1 MCIIFF
7 YLVSIMNSQ
16 CGNGRV
22 NIIQPD
28 TSVVFKM
35 QDRIPV
41 GVNDFDY
48 RGDAVKGNWYRTLL
62 SDTFFSFHNVQI
74 LQNGIRAGVYKMSR
88 GQYVIGQQSE
98 DELRIVMRSI
108 FLQYS
113 QNLPTNIKEQIAKL
127 NNYVLDY
134 AIGQVYGEAQ
144 GYMKYKYDVSHMYE
158 PIARPVLS
166 KANDKQLELKPWF

>member
-1 MCIIFF
+1 MDT
-7 YLVSIMNSQ
+7 Q
-16 CGNGRV
+16 KTNGRV

-28 TSVVFKM
+28 TSAIFKM

-48 RGDAVKGNWYRTLL
+48 RGDAMKGNWYRTQL
-62 SDTFFSFHNVQI
+62 SDLFFSQANVQI
-74 LQNGIRAGVYKMSR
+74 LQNGIRAGVYKMSQ
-88 GQYVIGQQSE
+88 GQYVVGEQSE
-98 DELRIVMRSI
+98 DELRIIMRSV

-127 NNYVLDY
+127 NYYVLDY
-134 AIGQVYGEAQ
+134 AVGQVYGEAQ
-144 GYMKYKYDVSHMYE
+144 GYMKYKYDVSNMYE

-166 KANDKQLELKPWF
+166 KTNDKQLELKKWF

>member
-1 MCIIFF
+1 
-7 YLVSIMNSQ
+7 MNTQS
-16 CGNGRV
+16 GNGRV

-28 TSVVFKM
+28 MSVVFKM

-48 RGDAVKGNWYRTLL
+48 RGDAMKGNWYRTQL
-62 SDTFFSFHNVQI
+62 SDTFFSPQNVQI
-74 LQNGIRAGVYKMSR
+74 LQNGIRAGVYKMSG

-113 QNLPTNIKEQIAKL
+113 QNLPTNIKEQIARL
-127 NNYVLDY
+127 NKFVLDY
-134 AIGQVYGEAQ
+134 AVRQVYGEAQ
-144 GYMKYKYDVSHMYE
+144 GYMKYKYDVSNMYE
-158 PIARPVLS
+158 PIARPILS
-166 KANDKQLELKPWF
+166 KTNDKQLLLKKWF